1 MTLLIISL
9 LATLGIS
16 FLCSLMESVLYS
28 TTSSYIESLEDG
40 KGVRL
45 LKNLKYNIENSI
57 AAILSLNT
65 IANTAGASLVG
76 AQAAEVLGNE
86 LLGFVSAVLTVLV
99 LVFSEIIPKTIGS
112 TYWRKLCVPVAYLI
126 NGVYYLC
133 FPLVVAS
140 RLLTKLIAKKQP
152 QTVSREE
159 VAALTKIG
167 EREGVFMKNE
177 SKIINNLVKME
188 TVKVHSIM
196 TPRTVVLAA
205 QEDMTLEEFFRKRR
219 YLCYSRIPVYT
230 EDIDDITGF
239 VLKTDILMNL
249 ANGKK
254 KIKLKSIKRDI
265 MVCYENTSLPKFYDL
280 LVTRKEHIALV
291 IDEHGGMEGIVT
303 MEDVVETILGLEITD
318 ESDAQTDMQAFA
330 KALWAKRAKHLDVAE
345 VEDDT
350 AVDSEGG
357 SIE

>member
-1 MTLLIISL
+1 MTLLIIAL
-9 LATLGIS
+9 IATLGIS

-45 LKNLKYNIENSI
+45 LKSLKYNIEKPI

-65 IANTAGASLVG
+65 IANTAGASIVG

-86 LLGFVSAVLTVLV
+86 LFGYISAMLTVLV
-99 LVFSEIIPKTIGS
+99 LIFSEIIPKTIGS
-112 TYWRKLCVPVAYLI
+112 NYWREICVPVAYLI
-126 NGVYYLC
+126 KGIYYIC
-133 FPLVVAS
+133 FPLVVVS
-140 RLLTKLIAKKQP
+140 QFLTKLFTKKQA

-205 QEDMTLEEFFRKRR
+205 QEDLTLEEFFRKKR

-239 VLKTDILMNL
+239 VLKTDILMHL
-249 ANGKK
+249 ANGEK

-265 MVCYENTSLPKFYDL
+265 MVCYENTSLPKFYDI

-291 IDEHGGMEGIVT
+291 IDEYGGMEGIVT

-330 KALWAKRAKHLDVAE
+330 KALWAKRAKNLDVA
-345 VEDDT
+345 VDDDEK
-350 AVDSEGG
+350 VDSEGG

>member
-1 MTLLIISL
+1 MTLLIIAL
-9 LATLGIS
+9 IATLGIS

-45 LKNLKYNIENSI
+45 LKSLKYNIEKPI

-65 IANTAGASLVG
+65 IANTAGASIVG

-86 LLGFVSAVLTVLV
+86 LFGYISAMLTVLV
-99 LVFSEIIPKTIGS
+99 LIFSEIIPKTIGS
-112 TYWRKLCVPVAYLI
+112 NYWREICVPVAYLI
-126 NGVYYLC
+126 KGIYYIC
-133 FPLVVAS
+133 FPLVVVS
-140 RLLTKLIAKKQP
+140 QFLTKLFTKKQT

-205 QEDMTLEEFFRKRR
+205 QEDLTLEEFFRKKR

-239 VLKTDILMNL
+239 VLKTDILMHL
-249 ANGKK
+249 ANGEK

-265 MVCYENTSLPKFYDL
+265 MVCYENTSLPKFYDI

-291 IDEHGGMEGIVT
+291 IDEYGGMEGIVT

-330 KALWAKRAKHLDVAE
+330 KALWAKRAKNLDVA
-345 VEDDT
+345 VDDDEK
-350 AVDSEGG
+350 VDSEGG